1 MFFNKTNHKMAQIG
15 IAPYFSWVVDKL
27 LAVSALPYHHT
38 HLNYF
43 AENGIQTIV
52 SISDDIE
59 PPFHYKQTLKVIRMN
74 TVSTRAPSLNECM
87 YIVSLIENAKR
98 RGEVT
103 ILLSRLLTRK
113 SLRISPDIRKVNDNN
128 LCNFVFD
135 FRRRRSLPLILSF

>member
-1 MFFNKTNHKMAQIG
+1 MAQTG
-15 IAPYFSWVVDKL
+15 IAPYFSWVVDKV

-87 YIVSLIENAKR
+87 YFVSLIENAKR
-98 RGEVT
+98 RGEV
-103 ILLSRLLTRK
+103 
-113 SLRISPDIRKVNDNN
+113 
-128 LCNFVFD
+128 NFFG
-135 FRRRRSLPLILSF
+135 FI

>member
-1 MFFNKTNHKMAQIG
+1 MAQIG

-87 YIVSLIENAKR
+87 YFVSLIENAKR

-113 SLRISPDIRKVNDNN
+113 SLRLSPDIRKVNDNN

-135 FRRRRSLPLILSF
+135 FRRRTSLPLILSF

>member
-1 MFFNKTNHKMAQIG
+1 MAQIG

-87 YIVSLIENAKR
+87 YFVSLIENAKR

-103 ILLSRLLTRK
+103 ILLSRLLIGK
-113 SLRISPDIRKVNDNN
+113 MYKPKKILNLRW
-128 LCNFVFD
+128 L
-135 FRRRRSLPLILSF
+135 LL

>member
-1 MFFNKTNHKMAQIG
+1 MAQIG

-87 YIVSLIENAKR
+87 YFVSLIENAKR

-135 FRRRRSLPLILSF
+135 FRRRTSLPLV